1 MNHGPDDAG
10 PERDQAQLVLET
22 TTRSRDGCP
31 SVVEHPQDRGRADV
45 AVLAQHADPRARFDA
60 LVRLQPENQA
70 YFAAN
75 PGMWTHGDAI
85 ELTEHGGARILG
97 RTDGTLKV
105 HGVVFELHAN
115 DILRLDA
122 IEGRGQGY
130 QRLEGIA
137 VEQHPQRSRLHATTY
152 IAEPHHIDAA
162 LHPFDW
168 YLDLV
173 LAGAVCASLP
183 QSYCEWLAA
192 HPVRTDSEMNRP
204 TRAEALAILA
214 SIPESLSAP
223 GSRRT

>member
-1 MNHGPDDAG
+1 MPILYFAYGSNMLSQRL
-10 PERDQAQLVLET
+10 ERRCASARIR
-22 TTRSRDGCP
+22 TRATLFGYEIAFAKIGRDG
-31 SVVEHPQDRGRADV
+31 SGKATLRASADR
-45 AVLAQHADPRARFDA
+45 
-60 LVRLQPENQA
+60 
-70 YFAAN
+70 
-75 PGMWTHGDAI
+75 TS
-85 ELTEHGGARILG
+85 
-97 RTDGTLKV
+97 KV

-168 YLDLV
+168 YRDLV